1 MEGKDWLDDLRKID
15 DSIDTN
21 TKLFAPESFEYLLL
35 NSDLFRDKEIGAILE
50 NTPDYA
56 DSREY
61 MSWEQFYTKLIM
73 DLTEGTKMQYTKSKL
88 NDYYLLERNMEIV
101 KRELPKQVKI

>member
-1 MEGKDWLDDLRKID
+1 MTYINL
-15 DSIDTN
+15 IDTN

-35 NSDLFRDKEIGAILE
+35 NSNLFPDKEIGVILE
-50 NTPDYA
+50 NTQDYA
-56 DSREY
+56 DSHEY

-88 NDYYLLERNMEIV
+88 DDYYLSERNMEIV

>member
-1 MEGKDWLDDLRKID
+1 MTYINL
-15 DSIDTN
+15 IDTN

-35 NSDLFRDKEIGAILE
+35 NSNLFPDKEIGVILE
-50 NTPDYA
+50 NTQDNA

-61 MSWEQFYTKLIM
+61 MSWEQLYTKLIM

-88 NDYYLLERNMEIV
+88 NDYYLLEQNMEIV